1 MLLSRQKHPFMLT
14 DLITFHNA
22 MTVDEGRALDIVCL
36 SFSKASEV
44 D

>member
-1 MLLSRQKHPFMLT
+1 
-14 DLITFHNA
+14 

-44 D
+44 DWKLAEWLGREGGDQWHEV